1 MNIGV
6 KGNITILSCSK
17 RSYNG
22 KDYYNLAV
30 MGSDGECGNLDC
42 TDDVY
47 NKVSSDNFK
56 KMTTYECDLSYVTGQ
71 GKNGRYQFVRVVA
84 INNEIK

>member
-22 KDYYNLAV
+22 KDYFNLAV
-30 MGSDGECGNLDC
+30 MGTDGECGNLDC
-42 TDDVY
+42 TDDVF
-47 NKVSSDNFK
+47 NKVSALPLFFSLLKLLVDF
-56 KMTTYECDLSYVTGQ
+56 
-71 GKNGRYQFVRVVA
+71 
-84 INNEIK
+84 IH